1 MSKFKAFMSRLMY
14 GRYGVDKLYTALFV
28 LFLIISI
35 INIFIENILIHMIF
49 SILTFLIVIFMFY
62 RVFSRQIY
70 KRRREEQ
77 IYLSVIGKI
86 KRPFSLTRRKFKD
99 RKTHVYKK
107 CPSCKTQLRFPKKK
121 GTIMV
126 TCPKCKESFKIQ
138 FK

>member
-1 MSKFKAFMSRLMY
+1 MGKFREFITRFMY
-14 GRYGVDKLYTALFV
+14 GRYGVDRLYTGFFILFIIIAVVNLFV
-28 LFLIISI
+28 SYLPLRLILSPL
-35 INIFIENILIHMIF
+35 NAFIMF
-49 SILTFLIVIFMFY
+49 VMFY

-77 IYLSVIGKI
+77 IYLNFIGKI
-86 KRPFSLTRRKFKD
+86 KRPFSVGVRRFKE

-107 CPSCKTQLRFPKKK
+107 CPKCKTQLRFPRKK

-126 TCPKCKESFKIQ
+126 TCPKCRESFKIK